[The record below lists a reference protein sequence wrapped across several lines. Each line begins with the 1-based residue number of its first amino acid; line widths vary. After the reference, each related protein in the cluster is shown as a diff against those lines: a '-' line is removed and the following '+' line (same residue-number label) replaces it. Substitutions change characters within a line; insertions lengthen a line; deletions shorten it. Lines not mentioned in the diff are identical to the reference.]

1 MTWSQL
7 LLTRL
12 RVGLLCFMGCGL
24 ICLSLSVHALTL
36 AGIEVQSNKGEPLRA
51 EISVSSATA
60 EEWGQLVVR
69 LAPAER
75 FAQLGLVFTPAV
87 SQLQVELLETTDGNK
102 RIRLLSP
109 QAFSENFVDLLIEAQ
124 TPSGKWVKAFT
135 LMLKPAPV
143 KVDAPIKL
151 PEAAK
156 AQVQAQTQQAPTE
169 HVVQQGESASQIIQK
184 WLSEDM
190 STQQMLVALLKNQ
203 PDAFIQGNVNLLRA
217 GAVLKAPSPTAV
229 RAIDTEDARQFLIS
243 QQKEFIAFSQ
253 AAAQNPQTINAQAPS
268 RQMTGKVGQEDP
280 TANPQSVTIDQLKLS
295 QAKLE
300 KQNAETRLAAQR
312 ALKDAQKQLD
322 TLQENVNQLVQLT
335 TAAPISLGQTTPSTN
350 HKSAE
355 NGTGMLNLNS
365 LLEAPHKNAYP
376 WAALTLLGVLAVWAG
391 LRIQSQKTSHTLSTL
406 MPSEEIGK
414 SAGMAT
420 HSAKLEMPSNIAALD
435 LNLDLA
441 PQANNK
447 LSSVRSPASTETLQ

>member
-1 MTWSQL
+1 
-7 LLTRL
+7 
-12 RVGLLCFMGCGL
+12 MGCGL

-156 AQVQAQTQQAPTE
+156 AQVQAPQAPTE

-253 AAAQNPQTINAQAPS
+253 AAAQNPQAINAQAPS

-322 TLQENVNQLVQLT
+322 SLQENVNQLVQLT
-335 TAAPISLGQTTPSTN
+335 TAAPISLGQASPSTN

-365 LLEAPHKNAYP
+365 LLEAPHKNAYL

-391 LRIQSQKTSHTLSTL
+391 LRIQSRKTSHTLSTL

>member
-322 TLQENVNQLVQLT
+322 SLQENVNQLVQLT
-335 TAAPISLGQTTPSTN
+335 TAAPISLGQASPSTN

-365 LLEAPHKNAYP
+365 LLEAPHKNAYL

-391 LRIQSQKTSHTLSTL
+391 LRIQSRKTSHTLSTL

>member
-156 AQVQAQTQQAPTE
+156 AQAQAQTQQAPTE

-253 AAAQNPQTINAQAPS
+253 AAAQNPQAINGQAPS
-268 RQMTGKVGQEDP
+268 RQMTGKVGQEDVA
-280 TANPQSVTIDQLKLS
+280 ANPQSVTIDQLKLS

-335 TAAPISLGQTTPSTN
+335 TAAPISLGQTTPSTTN
-350 HKSAE
+350 KSAE
-355 NGTGMLNLNS
+355 NGTGLLNLDG
-365 LLEAPHKNAYP
+365 LLEAPHRNAYL
-376 WAALTLLGVLAVWAG
+376 WAALSLLGVLAVWAG
-391 LRIQSQKTSHTLSTL
+391 LRIQSRKTSHTLSTL
-406 MPSEEIGK
+406 IPSEEIGK

>member
-1 MTWSQL
+1 
-7 LLTRL
+7 
-12 RVGLLCFMGCGL
+12 
-24 ICLSLSVHALTL
+24 
-36 AGIEVQSNKGEPLRA
+36 
-51 EISVSSATA
+51 
-60 EEWGQLVVR
+60 
-69 LAPAER
+69 
-75 FAQLGLVFTPAV
+75 
-87 SQLQVELLETTDGNK
+87 
-102 RIRLLSP
+102 
-109 QAFSENFVDLLIEAQ
+109 
-124 TPSGKWVKAFT
+124 
-135 LMLKPAPV
+135 
-143 KVDAPIKL
+143 
-151 PEAAK
+151 
-156 AQVQAQTQQAPTE
+156 
-169 HVVQQGESASQIIQK
+169 
-184 WLSEDM
+184 
-190 STQQMLVALLKNQ
+190 
-203 PDAFIQGNVNLLRA
+203 
-217 GAVLKAPSPTAV
+217 
-229 RAIDTEDARQFLIS
+229 
-243 QQKEFIAFSQ
+243 
-253 AAAQNPQTINAQAPS
+253 
-268 RQMTGKVGQEDP
+268 MTGKVGQEDP

-365 LLEAPHKNAYP
+365 LLEAPHKNAYL

-391 LRIQSQKTSHTLSTL
+391 LRIQSRKTSHTLSTL

>member
-1 MTWSQL
+1 
-7 LLTRL
+7 
-12 RVGLLCFMGCGL
+12 MGCGL

-156 AQVQAQTQQAPTE
+156 AQAQAQTQQAPTE

-253 AAAQNPQTINAQAPS
+253 AAAQNPQAINGQAPS
-268 RQMTGKVGQEDP
+268 RQMTGKVGQEDVA
-280 TANPQSVTIDQLKLS
+280 ANPQSVTIDQLKLS

-365 LLEAPHKNAYP
+365 LLEAPHKNAYL

-406 MPSEEIGK
+406 MPSVEIGK
-414 SAGMAT
+414 SAGIAT

>member
-1 MTWSQL
+1 MTQFQA
-7 LLTRL
+7 LLTML
-12 RVGLLCFMGCGL
+12 RVGLLSIIAVGL
-24 ICLSLSVHALTL
+24 SCLSLSVHALTL

-60 EEWGQLVVR
+60 EEWGQLAVR
-69 LAPAER
+69 VASAER

-87 SQLQVELLETTDGNK
+87 GQLQVELLETTDGNK
-102 RIRLLSP
+102 RIRLLSS
-109 QAFSENFVDLLIEAQ
+109 QTFSENFVDLLIEAQ

-151 PEAAK
+151 PEAAS
-156 AQVQAQTQQAPTE
+156 AQAQAPQAPTE

-253 AAAQNPQTINAQAPS
+253 AAAQNPQAINAQAPS

-335 TAAPISLGQTTPSTN
+335 TAAPISLGQASPSTN

-355 NGTGMLNLNS
+355 NGAGMLNLNS
-365 LLEAPHKNAYP
+365 LLEAPHKNAYL

-406 MPSEEIGK
+406 MSSDEIGK
-414 SAGMAT
+414 SAGIAT
-420 HSAKLEMPSNIAALD
+420 QSDKLEMPANIAALD
-435 LNLDLA
+435 LNLDLT
-441 PQANNK
+441 PQANNN
-447 LSSVRSPASTETLQ
+447 LGSVRSRASTETLQ

>member
-12 RVGLLCFMGCGL
+12 RVGLRCFIGCGL

-36 AGIEVQSNKGEPLRA
+36 AGIEVQSHKGEPLRA

-87 SQLQVELLETTDGNK
+87 GQLQVELLETTDGNK
-102 RIRLLSP
+102 RIRLFSP

-143 KVDAPIKL
+143 NVDAPIKL
-151 PEAAK
+151 PEAAS
-156 AQVQAQTQQAPTE
+156 AQAQAQTQQAPTE

-253 AAAQNPQTINAQAPS
+253 AAAQNPQAINAQAPS

-365 LLEAPHKNAYP
+365 LLEAPHKNAYL

-391 LRIQSQKTSHTLSTL
+391 LRIQSRKTSHTLSTL

>member
-1 MTWSQL
+1 
-7 LLTRL
+7 
-12 RVGLLCFMGCGL
+12 MGCGL

-151 PEAAK
+151 PEAAS
-156 AQVQAQTQQAPTE
+156 AQAQAPQAPTE

-253 AAAQNPQTINAQAPS
+253 AAAQNPQAINAQAPS

-322 TLQENVNQLVQLT
+322 MLQSNVNQLVQLNAT
-335 TAAPISLGQTTPSTN
+335 APISVGQAPAATANQSTQ
-350 HKSAE
+350 S
-355 NGTGMLNLNS
+355 GSGLLNLNK
-365 LLEAPHKNAYP
+365 LLESPHKNSYL

-391 LRIQSQKTSHTLSTL
+391 LRIQSRKSSNTLSTL
-406 MPSEEIGK
+406 EPQSDLVKSPVNAPSDIRLAMP
-414 SAGMAT
+414 AD
-420 HSAKLEMPSNIAALD
+420 IAS
-435 LNLDLA
+435 LNLDLDSNS
-441 PQANNK
+441 PSPK
-447 LSSVRSPASTETLQ
+447 SPGSVRSTASTETLQ

>member
-1 MTWSQL
+1 MTQFQA
-7 LLTRL
+7 LLTML
-12 RVGLLCFMGCGL
+12 RVGLLSIIAVGL
-24 ICLSLSVHALTL
+24 SCLSLSVHALTL

-51 EISVSSATA
+51 EISVASATA
-60 EEWGQLVVR
+60 EEWGQLVVK

-75 FAQLGLVFTPAV
+75 FSQLGLVFTPAV

-102 RIRLLSP
+102 RIRLLSS
-109 QAFSENFVDLLIEAQ
+109 QTFSENFVDLLIEAQ

-151 PEAAK
+151 PEAAS
-156 AQVQAQTQQAPTE
+156 AQAQAQTQQAPTE
-169 HVVQQGESASQIIQK
+169 HVVQKGESASQIIQK
-184 WLSEDM
+184 WLTQDM
-190 STQQMLVALLKNQ
+190 SMQQMLVALLKSQ

-229 RAIDTEDARQFLIS
+229 RAIDTEDARQFLIA

-253 AAAQNPQTINAQAPS
+253 AAAQNTQSINAQAPS
-268 RQMTGKVGQEDP
+268 RQMIGKVGQEDP
-280 TANPQSVTIDQLKLS
+280 AANTPSITIDQLKLS

-322 TLQENVNQLVQLT
+322 SLQENVNQLVQLT
-335 TAAPISLGQTTPSTN
+335 TAAPISLGQASPSTN

-365 LLEAPHKNAYP
+365 LLEAPHKNAYL

-391 LRIQSQKTSHTLSTL
+391 LRIQSRKTSHTLSTL

-414 SAGMAT
+414 SAGIAT
-420 HSAKLEMPSNIAALD
+420 QSDKLEMPANIAALD

>member
-156 AQVQAQTQQAPTE
+156 AQAQAQTQQAPTE

-253 AAAQNPQTINAQAPS
+253 AAAQNPQAINGQAPS
-268 RQMTGKVGQEDP
+268 RQMTGKVGQEDVA
-280 TANPQSVTIDQLKLS
+280 ANPQSVTIDQLKLS

-335 TAAPISLGQTTPSTN
+335 TAAPISLGQTTPSTTN
-350 HKSAE
+350 KSAE
-355 NGTGMLNLNS
+355 NGTGLLNLDG
-365 LLEAPHKNAYP
+365 LLEAPHRNAYL
-376 WAALTLLGVLAVWAG
+376 WAALSLLGVLAVWAG
-391 LRIQSQKTSHTLSTL
+391 LRIQSRKTSHTLSTL

>member
-365 LLEAPHKNAYP
+365 LLEAPHKNAYL

-406 MPSEEIGK
+406 MPSVEIGK
-414 SAGMAT
+414 SAGIAT

>member
-1 MTWSQL
+1 MTQSQA
-7 LLTRL
+7 LLTIL
-12 RVGLLCFMGCGL
+12 RVGLLSIIGVGL
-24 ICLSLSVHALTL
+24 SCLSLSVHALTL

-60 EEWGQLVVR
+60 EEWGQLSVR
-69 LAPAER
+69 VAPAER
-75 FAQLGLVFTPAV
+75 FAQLGLVFTTAV
-87 SQLQVELLETTDGNK
+87 GQLQVELLETTDGNK
-102 RIRLLSP
+102 RIRLLSS
-109 QAFSENFVDLLIEAQ
+109 QTFSENFVDLLIEAQ

-143 KVDAPIKL
+143 KVDAPVKL
-151 PEAAK
+151 PQAAT

-169 HVVQQGESASQIIQK
+169 
-184 WLSEDM
+184 DM
-190 STQQMLVALLKNQ
+190 NTQQMLVALLKNQ

-217 GAVLKAPSPTAV
+217 GAVLKAPSSTAV
-229 RAIDTEDARQFLIS
+229 RAIDTEDARQFLIA
-243 QQKEFIAFSQ
+243 QQKEFIALSQ
-253 AAAQNPQTINAQAPS
+253 AAAQNPQAINAQAPS

-280 TANPQSVTIDQLKLS
+280 IANTPSVTIDQLKLS

-335 TAAPISLGQTTPSTN
+335 AAAPISVGQAPLPSRTQ
-350 HKSAE
+350 SAE
-355 NGTGMLNLNS
+355 SGAGILNLNR
-365 LLEAPHKNAYP
+365 LLEAPHKNAYL

-391 LRIQSQKTSHTLSTL
+391 LRIQSRKSSHTLSTL
-406 MPSEEIGK
+406 MTSEEIGK
-414 SAGMAT
+414 SAGIAT
-420 HSAKLEMPSNIAALD
+420 HSAKLEMPANIAALD
-435 LNLDLA
+435 LNLDLT

-447 LSSVRSPASTETLQ
+447 LGSVRSSASTETLQ

>member
-253 AAAQNPQTINAQAPS
+253 TAAQNPQAINAQAPS

-280 TANPQSVTIDQLKLS
+280 TATPQSVTIDQLKLS

-365 LLEAPHKNAYP
+365 LLEAPHKNAYL

-414 SAGMAT
+414 SAGIAT